1 MTTKVAILAI
11 AFACA
16 LVGAD
21 PGFARDPQ
29 SEGGA
34 TAEQL
39 IAQALA
45 DDPSK
50 EVTAQVYTFPP
61 GTVLPW
67 HIHPDAHEI
76 AYVLE
81 GTLTFERAGEAP
93 KEIATGEV
101 EYLAPN
107 VVHRGMN
114 KTDKPMRLF
123 VVRIKPKDKPLVE
136 EVPPPQ

>member
-1 MTTKVAILAI
+1 MTTKAAILAI

-67 HIHPDAHEI
+67 HVHTHQSRHLFTPPTPWFPRKR
-76 AYVLE
+76 V
-81 GTLTFERAGEAP
+81 TLSN
-93 KEIATGEV
+93 TG
-101 EYLAPN
+101 
-107 VVHRGMN
+107 
-114 KTDKPMRLF
+114 
-123 VVRIKPKDKPLVE
+123 
-136 EVPPPQ
+136 

>member
-1 MTTKVAILAI
+1 MTLKAAILTV

-16 LVGAD
+16 LAGAG

-81 GTLTFERAGEAP
+81 GTLTFEREGEAP

-114 KTDKPMRLF
+114 NTDKPMRLF

-136 EVPPPQ
+136 EVPPPR